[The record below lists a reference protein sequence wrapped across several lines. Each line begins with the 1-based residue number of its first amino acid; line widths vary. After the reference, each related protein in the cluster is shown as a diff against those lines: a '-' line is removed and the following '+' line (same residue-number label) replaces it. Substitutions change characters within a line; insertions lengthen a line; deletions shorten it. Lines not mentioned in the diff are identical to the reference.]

1 MQDTERFN
9 IHDHVTRQIV
19 AAIEAGAGDWTMPWR
34 RDAGALHR
42 PQNIASGNR
51 YQGVNIISLWITAEA
66 RGYAAPLWGTYRQWQ
81 EKGAQ
86 VRKGERGT
94 PIVFYKT
101 TEADSSDAG
110 AETETAQR
118 RMIARASWVF
128 NAAQVDG
135 YAPPVVEP
143 VSAAPVSP
151 VAAAEA
157 LIAATGAD
165 IREGGERAYYSPKDD
180 YIAVPDRTRFTGSE
194 TSTPTDAWYATHLH
208 ELTHWTG
215 APSRLARELSTRFG
229 SDAYAMEELI
239 AELGSAFLC
248 ADLGLAAA
256 PRPDHAAYVASWL
269 KVLKGDAKAIFTA
282 ASQADR
288 AARFLME
295 MAPPPT
301 PPRPDGDGVASRPAT
316 LRR

>member
-51 YQGVNIISLWITAEA
+51 YRGVNIISLWITAEA
-66 RGYAAPLWGTYRQWQ
+66 RGYAVPLWGTYRQWQ

-110 AETETAQR
+110 AETETVQR

-128 NAAQVDG
+128 NTAQVDG

-143 VSAAPVSP
+143 VSAAPMSP

-165 IREGGERAYYSPKDD
+165 IREGGERAYYSPKED

-215 APSRLARELSTRFG
+215 APSRLSRELSTRFG

-256 PRPDHAAYVASWL
+256 PRPDHAAYVANWL

-288 AARFLME
+288 AARFFME